1 MQVRSG
7 IRVWVG
13 LRGQNREEGRGKRE
27 ERSKQGHRAAEKSGG
42 QTQQSGE
49 EKSADSEGGM
59 RAVFLFYRRLWYIFH
74 MENPKVR
81 WIEAVPFVQEGRE
94 LIILRD
100 TEGITENALV
110 VSREIAYMISL
121 MDGSRTARDIQT
133 DYMRAAGE
141 LVYIEKIQELIDTMD
156 SHLLLSNE
164 HYRNHY
170 REVREEYEKL
180 PVRKAFLAGKSYASN
195 RMELLAFL
203 DEMLGKE
210 AHGALQGEITGIV
223 APHIDYPRGMEV
235 YRKTYPH
242 LRNCSKP
249 LVVILGTCHH
259 PTERILS
266 ISLKDFETPI
276 ETIPHAI
283 GLGALITGNR
293 ILNKYVD
300 EWPHRNEH
308 SIELQL
314 PLIQFMMPH
323 DFEILSILTGSMHEY
338 VEGEKSVD
346 DGEIEEVVINLREAF
361 AAYGKPFIILSG
373 ADLAHIGAQFG
384 DRSALDMATLA
395 RSKARDQILLESVEK
410 VDARG
415 FFASIREEKDARRI
429 CGLTPI
435 FFQLKLLEGSSC
447 DIVGYDQWTD
457 GKSSVSFAGGI
468 FRK

>member
-1 MQVRSG
+1 
-7 IRVWVG
+7 
-13 LRGQNREEGRGKRE
+13 
-27 ERSKQGHRAAEKSGG
+27 
-42 QTQQSGE
+42 
-49 EKSADSEGGM
+49 
-59 RAVFLFYRRLWYIFH
+59 

-81 WIEAVPFVQEGRE
+81 WIEALPFVQEGKE

-121 MDGSRTARDIQT
+121 MDGSRTVQDIQV

-141 LVYIEKIQELIDTMD
+141 LIYIEKIQELVATMD
-156 SHLLLSNE
+156 SHLLLSNGN
-164 HYRNHY
+164 YRNHY
-170 REVREEYEKL
+170 AKLKDEYEKS
-180 PVRKAFLAGKSYASN
+180 PVRKAFLAGKSYSAN
-195 RMELLAFL
+195 RMELLSFL
-203 DEMLGKE
+203 DEMLAKE
-210 AHGALQGEITGIV
+210 DNGTIQGEITGIV
-223 APHIDYPRGMEV
+223 APHIDYPRGLEV

-242 LRNCSKP
+242 LGSCAKP
-249 LVVILGTCHH
+249 LVVIFGTCHH

-266 ISLKDFETPI
+266 ISLKDFETPL
-276 ETIPHAI
+276 ETIPHAK
-283 GLGALITGNR
+283 GLGDLIIGNQ
-293 ILNKYVD
+293 ILKKYID

-323 DFEILSILTGSMHEY
+323 DFEILPILTGSMHEH
-338 VEGEKSVD
+338 VEGEKSID
-346 DGEIEEVVINLREAF
+346 DGEIEEVVTSLREVL

-384 DRSALDMATLA
+384 DRFALDMATLA
-395 RSKARDQILLESVEK
+395 RSKVQDELLLESVEK
-410 VDARG
+410 VDAEG
-415 FFASIREEKDARRI
+415 FFAAIKEEKDTRRI

-435 FFQLKLLEGSSC
+435 FFQLKLLEGSTC

-468 FRK
+468 FYKASE